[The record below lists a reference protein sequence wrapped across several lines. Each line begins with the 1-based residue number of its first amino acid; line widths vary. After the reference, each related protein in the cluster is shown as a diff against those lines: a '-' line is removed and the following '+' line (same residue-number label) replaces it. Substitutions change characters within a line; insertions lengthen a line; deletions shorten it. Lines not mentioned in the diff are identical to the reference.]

1 MKSTIKKSKDLCI
14 IKTKGKR
21 LTIIDGG
28 RNSLK
33 NLTIGIIGAGRIGR
47 LHAENIIHM
56 PNVRIKTISDIF
68 ADSVRKWA
76 HQIGIDNVVTNYEDI
91 LNDDE
96 IDAVLVCSPTDTHVP
111 IIRKAAEMGKH
122 IFCEKP
128 ISFSIQETKAA
139 LEVVEKAGVN
149 LQVGFNRRFDR
160 NFKKIREVVE
170 NGLIG
175 DVHIVKITSRDP
187 EPPPIQYIK
196 SSGGL
201 FFDMSIH
208 DFDMARYVTGSEVTE
223 VYAQGANLIDPV
235 IGDVGDIDTA
245 VITLKFANG
254 AIGVIDNSRKAVYGY
269 DQRVEVFGSKGSVIA
284 GNDHLTNVEI
294 STEKGICKDKLKHFF
309 LERYKE
315 AYAQEIYAFIDSI
328 LHNKPL
334 CCTGNDGLQAE
345 LIARAAQQSLEM
357 GKPIKIEHIKE
368 LL

>member
-1 MKSTIKKSKDLCI
+1 MKK
-14 IKTKGKR
+14 
-21 LTIIDGG
+21 
-28 RNSLK
+28 
-33 NLTIGIIGAGRIGR
+33 LTIGIIGAGRIGR
-47 LHAENIIHM
+47 LHAENIIHI
-56 PNVRIKTISDIF
+56 PQVRIKTISDLF
-68 ADSVRKWA
+68 VDSVKDWA
-76 HQIGIDNVVTNYEDI
+76 CQIGVENVATNYEDI

-96 IDAVLVCSPTDTHVP
+96 IDAIFICSPTDTHVP
-111 IIRKAAEMGKH
+111 IIRRAAEVGKH

-128 ISFSIQETKAA
+128 ISFLIQETKAA
-139 LEVVEKAGVN
+139 LEAVEKAGVK

-160 NFKKIREVVE
+160 NFVKIQEVVK

-175 DVHIVKITSRDP
+175 EVHIVKITSRDP
-187 EPPPIQYIK
+187 EPPPLEYIK

-223 VYAQGANLIDPV
+223 VYVQGANLIDPA
-235 IGDVGDIDTA
+235 IGDAGDIDTA

-269 DQRVEVFGSKGSVIA
+269 DQRVEVFGSKGSIMA
-284 GNDHLTNVEI
+284 ENDHLTNVEI
-294 STEKGICKDKLKHFF
+294 STEEGVYKDKLKYFF

-315 AYAQEIYAFIDSI
+315 AYIRETYAFIDSI

-345 LIARAAQQSLEM
+345 LIARAAQQSLKT
-357 GKPIKIEHIKE
+357 GKPVKIEYIKI
-368 LL
+368 